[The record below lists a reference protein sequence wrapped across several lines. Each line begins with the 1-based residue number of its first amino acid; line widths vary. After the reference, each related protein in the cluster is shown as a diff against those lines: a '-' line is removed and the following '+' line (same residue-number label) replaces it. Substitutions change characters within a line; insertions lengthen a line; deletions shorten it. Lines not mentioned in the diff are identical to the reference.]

1 MHDHEQRALL
11 ARRRD
16 ELAAGARHRGWK
28 VGRDLPGVDGIAFGY
43 LTSASE
49 LADGEFYDR
58 LWTSTLRGETELAIV
73 VGEGLAVALELVDVA
88 RTPGGAIVANSFHR
102 AVAYGPTVK
111 ETAIGAAGLTIDGR
125 RHVAGGHLPDPG
137 EVLDSL
143 ASLLARVGEELRP
156 GDRVLCG
163 SVVHLPV
170 PPGAHLTAEIS
181 GLGQVSVRL
190 GNAQD
195 EPRR

>member
-1 MHDHEQRALL
+1 VGSPPAMHDDEQRALL
-11 ARRRD
+11 ARRSE

-28 VGRDLPGVDGIAFGY
+28 IGRDLPDVEGIAFGY

-49 LADGEFYDR
+49 LQDGARYEGP
-58 LWTSTLRGETELAIV
+58 WTPTLRGETELAIV

-88 RTPGGAIVANSFHR
+88 RTPSGAVVANSFHR

-111 ETAIGAAGLTIDGR
+111 DPAIGAASLTIDGR
-125 RHVAGGHLPDPG
+125 RHVADGNQHDPD
-137 EVLDSL
+137 EALRSL
-143 ASLLARVGEELRP
+143 TSLLSRAGERLRP

-163 SVVHLPV
+163 SVLHLPV
-170 PPGAHLTAEIS
+170 PAGARLTAEIA

-190 GNAQD
+190 
-195 EPRR
+195 R